1 MDDRVV
7 ILRLEADRYALPT
20 ACVRHVVA
28 TPGVTPVP
36 TAPPAILGLMNLR
49 GEVVPLLDLARLLG
63 RPTVRS
69 ERLPYAVVVETANG
83 AAGLTVSE
91 MPRVERLGPE
101 VGPSGSPG
109 TAALHSMGEDLV
121 ALLDLDTLLDPSRV
135 AAS

>member
-7 ILRLEADRYALPT
+7 ILRLEEDRYALPT

-63 RPTVRS
+63 RSEGRS
-69 ERLPYAVVVETANG
+69 AHLPFAVVVETPNG
-83 AAGLTVSE
+83 VAGLTVSE
-91 MPRVERLGPE
+91 MPRFERLGPE
-101 VGPSGSPG
+101 VAASGSPG
-109 TAALHSMGEDLV
+109 TAGLHSIGEGLV